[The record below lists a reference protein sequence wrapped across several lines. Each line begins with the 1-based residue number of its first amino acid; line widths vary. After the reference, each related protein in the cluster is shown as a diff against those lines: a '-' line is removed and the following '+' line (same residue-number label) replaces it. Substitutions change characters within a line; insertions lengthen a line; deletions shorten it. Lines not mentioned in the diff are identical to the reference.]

1 MIFTDPFFLF
11 VFLPVAAL
19 VFHLVGRRYGT
30 NGGLATIFLFSL
42 LFYAPW
48 GAWMTAILIVSV
60 SLNFL
65 CGAALIALG
74 EDRKSLR
81 KALLAAGE
89 VANFSAL
96 IWFKYHLFAGLVQ
109 DAGARDVADWV
120 VPAGISFYTFHQ
132 AAFLADAYA
141 REVNV
146 MLLLGK
152 LKTARDIAT
161 GFIRYGAFVVFF
173 PQLVIG
179 PITYVKE
186 FLPQVTS
193 ARFGRIFYINLSIGF
208 TLIAIGMFK
217 KLVLADNLGIYS
229 DSVFERASMRIAL
242 SPLES
247 WLGIASYYL
256 QLYFDFSGY
265 SDMALGLARMFG
277 LRYPINFFSPFKAV
291 GIIDYYR
298 RWHMTLTRVISRFL
312 FTPLSLAGTRL
323 AARKRY
329 SAMAAKILGLWLP
342 LLINFE
348 VIGLWHGAIW
358 SFVVFGLIHGIWY
371 VAETEVRSSK
381 RWKKWRKTVPDVRRA
396 IYGRIILLVL
406 MPLCFAL
413 FRADSLETA
422 LFLGGQLLSGP
433 FVPAIDAE
441 MQAALKPLI
450 AGFAIVY
457 LLPNSVELLRGYR
470 PGILTYQNP
479 SYGPQW
485 RLRWRPN
492 WPWALFFGAIFVVC
506 IYYMYRQPPFLYQG
520 F

>member
-11 VFLPVAAL
+11 VFLPLAAL
-19 VFHLVGRRYGT
+19 TFHLVGRRHGT
-30 NGGLATIFLFSL
+30 NGALATLLVISI

-48 GAWMTAILIVSV
+48 GAWMTAILMLSV
-60 SLNFL
+60 CVNFL
-65 CGAALIALG
+65 CGGALVALDD
-74 EDRKSLR
+74 ERASMRKL
-81 KALLAAGE
+81 LLAAGE
-89 VANFSAL
+89 IFNFGAL
-96 IWFKYHLFAGLVQ
+96 IWFKYHLFAGLVA
-109 DAGARDVADWV
+109 DAEARDVAAWV

-141 REVNV
+141 REPNV
-146 MLLLGK
+146 VLLLGK
-152 LKTARDIAT
+152 MKNVRDILT
-161 GFIRYGAFVVFF
+161 GFIRYSAFVIFF

-186 FLPQVTS
+186 FLPQVAS
-193 ARFGRIFYINLSIGF
+193 ARFGRIFYVNVSIGF

-229 DSVFERASMRIAL
+229 DSVFERASLRVAL
-242 SPLES
+242 TPVES
-247 WLGIASYYL
+247 WVGIASYYL

-265 SDMALGLARMFG
+265 SDMAIGLARIFG

-329 SAMAAKILGLWLP
+329 GVMAVKILGLWLP
-342 LLINFE
+342 LMINFE

-381 RWKKWRKTVPDVRRA
+381 RWKKWRKTVPGVRRA
-396 IYGRIILLVL
+396 IYGRIILLL
-406 MPLCFAL
+406 FMPLCFAL

-422 LFLGGQLLSGP
+422 VYLGQQLFAGAGAMTVS
-433 FVPAIDAE
+433 AE
-441 MQAALKPLI
+441 LQQALKPLV
-450 AGFAIVY
+450 AGFVVVY
-457 LLPNSVELLRGYR
+457 LLPNSIELLRNYR

-479 SYGPQW
+479 SYGPHW
-485 RLRWRPN
+485 PVRWRPN
-492 WPWALFFGAIFVVC
+492 WVWTAFFGAIFVVC